1 MARRIRRRQ
10 RVKRSRPLQAM
21 GNPADCTA
29 AKAGIT
35 METIE
40 NTTTYPG
47 SIALVVV
54 QGEPPG
60 GAGFEGAAPGGLDVV
75 FEQSVGIPTAFGLGN
90 GVVLAVAITKAN
102 FNCVTSV
109 LGQAICVVIA
119 GVVIWVACP
128 HTSLTTS

>member
-1 MARRIRRRQ
+1 
-10 RVKRSRPLQAM
+10 M

-29 AKAGIT
+29 AKASIT

-47 SIALVVV
+47 SITLVVV

-60 GAGFEGAAPGGLDVV
+60 GAGFKGAAPSGLDVV
-75 FEQSVGIPTAFGLGN
+75 FEQSVGVPAAFGLGN
-90 GVVLAVAITKAN
+90 GVVLAVATTKAN
-102 FNCVTSV
+102 FNCAPGV
-109 LGQAICVVIA
+109 LGQAICMVIA

-128 HTSLTTS
+128 HTSLATS

>member
-1 MARRIRRRQ
+1 
-10 RVKRSRPLQAM
+10 M

-29 AKAGIT
+29 AKASIT
-35 METIE
+35 MEAIE

-60 GAGFEGAAPGGLDVV
+60 GAGFEGAAPGGFDVV
-75 FEQSVGIPTAFGLGN
+75 FEQGVGIPAAFGLGN
-90 GVVLAVAITKAN
+90 GIVLAVTITKAN
-102 FNCVTSV
+102 LNRATSV
-109 LGQAICVVIA
+109 RGQAICVVIT

-128 HTSLTTS
+128 HTGLATS